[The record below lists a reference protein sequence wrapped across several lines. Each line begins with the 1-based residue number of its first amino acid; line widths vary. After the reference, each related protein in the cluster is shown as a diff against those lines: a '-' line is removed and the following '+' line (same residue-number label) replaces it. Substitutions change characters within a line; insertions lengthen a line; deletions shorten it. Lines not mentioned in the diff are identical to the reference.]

1 MAWLSLGRE
10 MLWEGVLAYFCGC
23 QKQQMHL
30 RIGVQETQLEDGTV
44 ISSIYVQEVER
55 LSQED

>member
-1 MAWLSLGRE
+1 